1 MFSSSKPP
9 NYRLLEGLTPPRRL
23 HLHTGHVRQAICEHD
38 QPSATQSDS
47 SSSNT
52 EGTCK
57 TCTRARLQWRGTVGD
72 LPQLTYTEIALPRGP
87 GSKLQPQA
95 RCDHSDPEPRKESN
109 LYQTTIKQPET
120 RRGYPPQS
128 NTSITPCIRA
138 ERTFLIH
145 LQHHDQLDSITIA
158 SELGSKTQEKG
169 CLYRA
174 TRVPQGPRHRHHLKS
189 RCPRGIRLS

>member
-1 MFSSSKPP
+1 MSSSSKTP
-9 NYRLLEGLTPPRRL
+9 NCGLLEGPRPPRWL

-38 QPSATQSDS
+38 QPSAAQSDS

-52 EGTCK
+52 ARTYK

-109 LYQTTIKQPET
+109 LHQTTIKQPET

-128 NTSITPCIRA
+128 NTSITPCIHA
-138 ERTFLIH
+138 EGTFLIH
-145 LQHHDQLDSITIA
+145 LQHHNQLDSITIT
-158 SELGSKTQEKG
+158 SESGSKTQERG
-169 CLYRA
+169 CLPSHPSPPG
-174 TRVPQGPRHRHHLKS
+174 T
-189 RCPRGIRLS
+189 